1 MSGERARGAQ
11 GWITLCQGERDEGHR
26 VLAVL
31 DNQKLSFYEGE
42 EGAAANAEPVLRIT
56 LTSELVVT
64 RELPESGAKQSL
76 RVRSSAGEVYLV
88 GEEDGVD
95 WNTHLQQA
103 IDGLGAK
110 ATEGR
115 ASTAPTVAT
124 AGGERGEK
132 APGVGA
138 RAGSARGVGP
148 AQPQPQAQAA
158 ASKATPWGE
167 TGAKLGGMSKKDSEM
182 SAAEQALTAA
192 SVGGGSSV
200 RAPEPVG
207 RSDTLTQAGSRPV
220 SREISMRRRG
230 SEGMSEAQAALE
242 ERTED
247 GDRMMGWVR
256 MAKKKYFAVLNTRE
270 LELYLSN
277 TDLQSGKPPKEVVA
291 LTPDCTVES
300 RKLAAS
306 AKPRPPASSSEGGHV
321 SPFGEG
327 GEPDSVIDL
336 QMTASKTG
344 SPRVVTLQCFSVEE
358 ENKWISH
365 LQIAI
370 GSMMGPLPKAAG
382 GGDLHGKAP
391 RMCCTVS

>member
-1 MSGERARGAQ
+1 VGHAWCAGRAVQ
-11 GWITLCQGERDEGHR
+11 VLKLFVPWVFSIEITLYAPPIPSRS

-95 WNTHLQQA
+95 WNTHLQVRAMSYLNASRCHCRRTASVKSTATSRWSPPVHLQEA
-103 IDGLGAK
+103 IDGLAAK

-115 ASTAPTVAT
+115 ASTAPTVPTAT

-167 TGAKLGGMSKKDSEM
+167 TGAKIGGMSKKDSEM

-207 RSDTLTQAGSRPV
+207 RVGGRVVWSHV
-220 SREISMRRRG
+220 SS
-230 SEGMSEAQAALE
+230 ATVVCCVPWPQAADVVSL
-242 ERTED
+242 
-247 GDRMMGWVR
+247 
-256 MAKKKYFAVLNTRE
+256 
-270 LELYLSN
+270 
-277 TDLQSGKPPKEVVA
+277 VA
-291 LTPDCTVES
+291 L
-300 RKLAAS
+300 
-306 AKPRPPASSSEGGHV
+306 SS
-321 SPFGEG
+321 
-327 GEPDSVIDL
+327 
-336 QMTASKTG
+336 TG
-344 SPRVVTLQCFSVEE
+344 
-358 ENKWISH
+358 
-365 LQIAI
+365 
-370 GSMMGPLPKAAG
+370 
-382 GGDLHGKAP
+382 
-391 RMCCTVS
+391 